1 MQFHKDVLE
10 KKFGIYTQHAGI
22 EIVNRDGRPYVYVGY
37 HSKNGA
43 KKAAQELNNFKFMG
57 KKLQA
62 RVEEVDKSDGSEKGN
77 TLSIISLE
85 SGQWCFSSCSKRTN
99 RQRP

>member
-57 KKLQA
+57 KKLQ
-62 RVEEVDKSDGSEKGN
+62 VQ
-77 TLSIISLE
+77 LE
-85 SGQWCFSSCSKRTN
+85 
-99 RQRP
+99 